1 MKEAVPVAP
10 DWGGRYQ
17 LPGGVYADWRHDPK
31 AQLAYGAFPTR
42 LEVTLVWV
50 AALAL
55 FAWTATAGA
64 SHSWSWWQWAIAA
77 FLAMDIGGG
86 AVANCLNSA
95 KRFYHAPPALTDDT
109 LSKLARRPLVFA
121 AIHIHPVIAALAFS
135 PAMLAAS
142 IGWFVALFIGSAL
155 VRAVPLFL
163 ARPVAALVVTGAI
176 VVSSRTG
183 FIVGLEWL
191 PGVLFLKIVLGHM
204 VREEPYG
211 S

>member
-1 MKEAVPVAP
+1 MKKTMPGAP

-31 AQLAYGAFPTR
+31 AQLAYGAYPTR
-42 LEVTLVWV
+42 LEVALVWV

-55 FAWTATAGA
+55 FVWTAAAGA
-64 SHSWSWWQWAIAA
+64 SLNWSWWQWAIAA
-77 FLAMDIGGG
+77 FLAIDIGGG

-95 KRFYHAPPALTDDT
+95 KRFYHAPPALADGMH
-109 LSKLARRPLVFA
+109 SKLARRPLVFA
-121 AIHIHPVIAALAFS
+121 VIHIHPVIAALAFS
-135 PAMLAAS
+135 PNMLAAS
-142 IGWFVALFIGSAL
+142 VGWFVALFVASAL

-163 ARPVAALVVTGAI
+163 ARPVAALAVTAAI

-183 FIVGLEWL
+183 FIEGLEWL
-191 PGVLFLKIVLGHM
+191 PGILFLKIVLGHM